1 MCSIP
6 SAKSTK
12 GTFTFQKSKIMN
24 TCAKKLTQWL
34 IENRAIEATDKELYE
49 YAFYSIG
56 ITISPF
62 VIVLIFGLWMGVPI
76 EGVTMVLPFMCIRK
90 YSGGYHAKSART
102 CFISSC
108 IVLMICLWLV
118 TKIRYGI
125 WLGIFV
131 FVSVCSIAYFSPI
144 DSENR
149 RLEEDEIQDCK
160 KKSIL
165 ISIVFLCLKIVFL
178 ILGLENFTVAISV
191 GMILSAGLQFPA
203 IVKNMCNEKDK
214 K

>member
-1 MCSIP
+1 
-6 SAKSTK
+6 
-12 GTFTFQKSKIMN
+12 MN

-34 IENRAIEATDKELYE
+34 IENKAIEVTDRELYE

-56 ITISPF
+56 ITISPL

-90 YSGGYHAKSART
+90 YSGGYHAKSVKS

-118 TKIRYGI
+118 TKIRYEI
-125 WLGIFV
+125 WLGILV
-131 FVSVCSIAYFSPI
+131 LMSVCSIAHFSPI

-149 RLEEDEIQDCK
+149 RLEEDEIRDCK
-160 KKSIL
+160 KKTVLVS
-165 ISIVFLCLKIVFL
+165 SVFLCLEIVFL
-178 ILGLENFTVAISV
+178 ILGLENLIVSVSV
-191 GMILSAGLQFPA
+191 GILLSAGLQFPA
-203 IVKNMCNEKDK
+203 IVKKLCSERDK

>member
-1 MCSIP
+1 
-6 SAKSTK
+6 
-12 GTFTFQKSKIMN
+12 MN

-34 IENRAIEATDKELYE
+34 IENKAIEVTDKELYE

-76 EGVTMVLPFMCIRK
+76 EGITMVLPFMCIRK

-108 IVLMICLWLV
+108 IVLMVCIWLV

-149 RLEEDEIQDCK
+149 RLEEDEIQHCK
-160 KKSIL
+160 KKAVL
-165 ISIVFLCLKIVFL
+165 IASVFLCLKFLFL
-178 ILGLENFTVAISV
+178 IVGLGNLAVSVSV
-191 GMILSAGLQFPA
+191 GILLSAGLQFLA
-203 IVKNMCNEKDK
+203 IIKKLCNERDK

>member
-1 MCSIP
+1 MH
-6 SAKSTK
+6 
-12 GTFTFQKSKIMN
+12 

-34 IENRAIEATDKELYE
+34 IKYEAIETEDKELYE
-49 YAFYSIG
+49 YALYSMG
-56 ITISPF
+56 ITLSPL

-76 EGVTMVLPFMCIRK
+76 EGITMVLPFMCIRK

-108 IVLMICLWLV
+108 IVLMVCLWLV

-125 WLGIFV
+125 WLGILV
-131 FVSVCSIAYFSPI
+131 FVSICSIAFFCPI

-149 RLEEDEIQDCK
+149 RLEEDEIRDCK
-160 KKSIL
+160 KKAVLIASI
-165 ISIVFLCLKIVFL
+165 FLGLKFVFL
-178 ILGLENFTVAISV
+178 IVGLEKVAVSVSV
-191 GMILSAGLQFPA
+191 GILLSAGLQFPA
-203 IVKNMCNEKDK
+203 IVKKLCNERDK

>member
-1 MCSIP
+1 
-6 SAKSTK
+6 
-12 GTFTFQKSKIMN
+12 MN

-90 YSGGYHAKSART
+90 YSGGYHAKSAKS

-160 KKSIL
+160 KKAIL

>member
-1 MCSIP
+1 
-6 SAKSTK
+6 
-12 GTFTFQKSKIMN
+12 MN
-24 TCAKKLTQWL
+24 TCAKKLTEWL
-34 IENRAIEATDKELYE
+34 IENRAIEATDRELYE
-49 YAFYSIG
+49 YAFYSIV
-56 ITISPF
+56 ITISPL

-90 YSGGYHAKSART
+90 YSGGYHAKSARN

-108 IVLMICLWLV
+108 IVLMVCLWLV

-125 WLGIFV
+125 WLGILV

-160 KKSIL
+160 KKAVL
-165 ISIVFLCLKIVFL
+165 IASVFLGLKFLFL
-178 ILGLENFTVAISV
+178 IVGLENLAVSVSV
-191 GMILSAGLQFPA
+191 GILLSAGLQFPA
-203 IVKNMCNEKDK
+203 IVKKLCNERDK

>member
-1 MCSIP
+1 
-6 SAKSTK
+6 
-12 GTFTFQKSKIMN
+12 MN

-160 KKSIL
+160 KKAIL